1 MKLFLFISSILIYSA
16 SYGQQ
21 VKLSTDRVV
30 ADYCDGCEL
39 MYENIPLLNNISS
52 ETSLIKID
60 EPGARLEIK
69 GIVYKP
75 DGKTP
80 AGGVVLY
87 IYHTDAHGLY
97 SSAKDQVHA
106 KRHGHL
112 RGWIKTNEQ
121 GQFKI
126 NSIRPA
132 PYPNGNIPAHLHIFV
147 KEPHKTLYYIDE
159 VWFTDDPL
167 VTSELKRKADKRGGN
182 LIIPLT
188 KEGNEW
194 KGNLKITL
202 GLNIPNYF

>member
-1 MKLFLFISSILIYSA
+1 MKSLLLTSSLLIVSA
-16 SYGQQ
+16 CYGQH
-21 VKLSTDRVV
+21 VKQSTDRLI

-39 MYENIPLLNNISS
+39 MYEGIP
-52 ETSLIKID
+52 SLEKINSAARLAAD
-60 EPGARLEIK
+60 SEPGTPLEIN

-80 AGGVVLY
+80 SKDVVLY
-87 IYHTDAHGLY
+87 IYHTDASGLY
-97 SSAKDQVHA
+97 SPAKDQVHG

-112 RGWIKTNEQ
+112 RGWVKTNER

-126 NSIRPA
+126 NSIRPS
-132 PYPNGNIPAHLHIFV
+132 PYPNERIPAHLHIFV
-147 KEPHKTLYYIDE
+147 KEPKKTLYYIDE

-167 VTSELKRKADKRGGN
+167 VSSEMKQKAVKRGGDM
-182 LIIPLT
+182 IIRLT
-188 KEGNEW
+188 KQGNVW